1 MRISLGT
8 KFQLTPTVLISF
20 LQNLPKKF
28 CKKIFWANF
37 VKKFYPK
44 LCSEE
49 EHIAPKKQSFFEK
62 KVFLYISQ
70 ISQENIYAG
79 VSF

>member
-28 CKKIFWANF
+28 ARTGGDRQNSI
-37 VKKFYPK
+37 
-44 LCSEE
+44 LMSL
-49 EHIAPKKQSFFEK
+49 
-62 KVFLYISQ
+62 FLLVAETKTTY
-70 ISQENIYAG
+70 
-79 VSF
+79 